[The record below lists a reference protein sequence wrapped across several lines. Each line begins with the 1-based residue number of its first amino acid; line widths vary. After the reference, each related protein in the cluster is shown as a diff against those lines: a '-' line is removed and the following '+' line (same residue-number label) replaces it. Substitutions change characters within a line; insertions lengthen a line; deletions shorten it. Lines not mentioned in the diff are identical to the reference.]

1 MDSKNSESQTNS
13 ITKEHGGRKAG
24 LRFDVHSLSTRLMA
38 AFCLILIVVI
48 GVTSTIHYNNMRSSL
63 IASLDSKAQSKLNSL
78 IPLCA
83 SYFSNFET
91 DLVAQLG
98 NSVQAE
104 DEISF
109 VRISGVDGEDYF
121 RDDETAKPEGARIYE
136 RDIIGEEE
144 QYGKIQ
150 IGLDT
155 RSLEIEL
162 RKSLLYSFG
171 IGIVGVLIG
180 VVVSFFLA
188 RSITQPLI
196 RMSCMLEDIAQGA
209 GDLTQRLDESSKNEL
224 GTLAHWFNIFV
235 AKLQTTIGQ
244 AGDSTN
250 RLASS
255 AEKVAS
261 IADKTN
267 RNLDRQQSDTEQ
279 VTTAMTKM
287 VNSVEEVARNAVDTA
302 QLSSTALR
310 EAEQGQSMVAS
321 TKQAIGSLAKKVDHA
336 SDAIKKLGQECD
348 NIGSILGIIQGIADQ
363 TNLLALNASI
373 EAARAGEQGR
383 GFAVV
388 ADEVRTLASRT
399 QQSTYEISEMIDHL
413 QSGAQQAIQ
422 AMDEGREQ
430 VEKSVQRA
438 SDASRSLSSI
448 TESAQEINLRSTQIA
463 NATEQ
468 QSSVTDGINRNLVS
482 INDIGH
488 HTARGSEL
496 TAEASEELSQLAE
509 ELRSLMAQFKA

>member
-1 MDSKNSESQTNS
+1 MKFSFHN
-13 ITKEHGGRKAG
+13 
-24 LRFDVHSLSTRLMA
+24 LSTRLIGT
-38 AFCLILIVVI
+38 FCLILILVI
-48 GVTSTIHYNNMRSSL
+48 GITTTIHYDNMKSSL

-98 NSVQAE
+98 SSVQAE

-109 VRISGVDGEDYF
+109 VVITGTDGEEYF
-121 RDDETAKPEGARIYE
+121 RDDETAKPEGARVYE
-136 RDIIGEEE
+136 RDIIGEDE
-144 QYGKIQ
+144 QFGKIQ

-155 RSLEIEL
+155 SALEIEL

-171 IGIVGVLIG
+171 IGIVGVLLG

-196 RMSCMLEDIAQGA
+196 RMTCMLEDIAQGA
-209 GDLTQRLDESSKNEL
+209 GDLTQRLDESAKNEL
-224 GTLAHWFNIFV
+224 GTLAHWFNIFIT
-235 AKLQTTIGQ
+235 KLQTTIGQ

-267 RNLDRQQSDTEQ
+267 RDLDRQQSETEQ
-279 VTTAMTKM
+279 VATAVTQM
-287 VNSVEEVARNAVDTA
+287 VSSVEEVARNAVDTA
-302 QLSSTALR
+302 QFSSTALK

-321 TKQAIGSLAKKVDHA
+321 TKQAIGSLAQKVDHA
-336 SDAIKKLGQECD
+336 SNAIKKLGEECN

-399 QQSTYEISEMIDHL
+399 QQSTFEISEMIEHL

-422 AMDEGREQ
+422 AMDEGQEQ
-430 VEKSVQRA
+430 VEESVQRA
-438 SDASRSLSSI
+438 SDASKSLSSI
-448 TESAQEINLRSTQIA
+448 TDSAHEINLRSTQIA
-463 NATEQ
+463 TATEQ
-468 QSSVTDGINRNLVS
+468 QSSVTDGINHNLVS

-488 HTARGSEL
+488 HTANGSEQ

-509 ELRSLMAQFKA
+509 ELRSLMAQFKI